1 MVRPFLALFFLGSVA
16 AAAISPCAAQAPAQ
30 SAAAKECLRLDAQPA
45 DQIPWDQHERV
56 YKQWADVCG
65 QAMKSDGGDIRI
77 KKATARAYGATG
89 RREKEIV
96 LLREMAAQGD
106 AGSYMDIYE
115 MYKSFYRGHVDKP
128 QLVKRAEAEQ
138 SLRKAAELGHPFA
151 TMMLAILL
159 DRGSTVKRDPEEAI
173 VWAERA
179 VANPA
184 RNPDPIR
191 DVRPIDVQVLLGRLL
206 VKSSDPVR
214 KARGIAL
221 LEQLGPQ
228 GRGDATAY
236 LAEAIRAGDPVRA
249 RALLEQAVRTYPGA
263 ALAPLA
269 DMLVKGEGGPKD
281 EKRALSLLRGGSAR
295 GAQYAQAYLGQLTLE
310 GRLVKRDV
318 AEAVR
323 LITPWS
329 QWDYDT
335 QLQLARL
342 LAENPDIEVTYAGH
356 IVAELTEAI
365 ELGEPGALPTLI
377 ALKLSRNSQFRDEV
391 GGCKLVTEAANR
403 GDSDAARRVPECNAI
418 AVKIRGFAAYKK
430 NDLDGAIAAYG
441 DAIKADAKYADAYLY
456 RGIAWHAK
464 KDFDRAIADYTVA
477 IELEPTPLA
486 YLDRGIALAIKRDFD
501 RAIADYDAAIR
512 LSSQYAEAFDWR
524 GHAWQHKGDHG
535 RAIADFSAAIKFD
548 EKFADAYDHRG
559 RSYFYTDKFAA
570 AAADFRR
577 ATDLTGS
584 AYTMLW
590 LYFTHARA
598 GKNSAAELTADAA
611 RLKSKDWP
619 YAVVDFYLG
628 HRSLDEM
635 RAAAGKPDEKCEAAF
650 YAGEWHLLRG
660 KKDEARPELQSA
672 ADTCPKTF
680 IEYTAAV
687 AELKRLAQV
696 ARAGKVANVTL
707 SFPGAER
714 T

>member
-1 MVRPFLALFFLGSVA
+1 MVRPVLALFFLGSVA
-16 AAAISPCAAQAPAQ
+16 AVILSPCAAQAPAQ
-30 SAAAKECLRLDAQPA
+30 SAAIKECLRLDAQPA
-45 DQIPWDQHERV
+45 DTIPWDQHERV
-56 YKQWADVCG
+56 YKQWVEVCR
-65 QAMKSDGGDIRI
+65 QAMTTDGGNIRI
-77 KKATARAYGATG
+77 KKAMERAFGATG
-89 RREKEIV
+89 QRAEEII

-106 AGSYMDIYE
+106 AESYMDIYE

-138 SLRKAAELGHPFA
+138 SLRKAAEAGHPFA

-184 RNPDPIR
+184 RSPDPIK

-206 VKSSDPVR
+206 VKSSDAVR

-221 LEQLGPQ
+221 LERLGPQ

-236 LAEAIRAGDPVRA
+236 LAEAIRTSDPVRA

-281 EKRALSLLRGGSAR
+281 EKRALSLLRGRSAR

-356 IVAELTEAI
+356 LVSELTEAG

-377 ALKLSRNSQFRDEV
+377 ALKLSRNNQFRDEA
-391 GGCKLVTEAANR
+391 GGCKLVTEAASR
-403 GDSDAARRVPECNAI
+403 GDNDAARRVPECNAI
-418 AVKIRGFAAYKK
+418 TAKIRGFAAYQKD
-430 NDLDGAIAAYG
+430 DLDSAIADYG
-441 DAIKADAKYADAYLY
+441 EAIKADAKYADAFLY

-486 YLDRGIALAIKRDFD
+486 YLDRGIALAIKRDLD

-512 LSSQYAEAFDWR
+512 LFPKYTEAYYWR
-524 GHAWQHKGDHG
+524 GHAWKDKGSFD
-535 RAIADFSAAIKFD
+535 RATADYNEAIRLDPKYI
-548 EKFADAYDHRG
+548 DAYYGRG
-559 RSYFYTDKFAA
+559 HAYFYTGKFAV
-570 AAADFRR
+570 AAADFMR
-577 ATDLTGS
+577 ATDLGGN
-584 AYTMLW
+584 AYAMVWRFLAR
-590 LYFTHARA
+590 ARA
-598 GKNSAAELTADAA
+598 GEDGVAELSTNAA
-611 RLKSKDWP
+611 RLKTKDWP
-619 YAVVDFYLG
+619 YAVIGFYLG
-628 HRSLDEM
+628 HRTLNEM
-635 RAAAGKPDEKCEAAF
+635 RDAAANADKKCEAAF
-650 YAGEWHLLRG
+650 YAGEWHLLHNN
-660 KKDEARPELQSA
+660 KVDAKPMFQSA
-672 ADTCPKTF
+672 ADTCPESF
-680 IEYTAAV
+680 VEYSGAV
-687 AELKRLAQV
+687 AELR
-696 ARAGKVANVTL
+696 R
-707 SFPGAER
+707 F
-714 T
+714 